1 MDCRDRG
8 SDGPAA
14 VGLTATLNTTTFE
27 PLAWTVIAYAL
38 TRATLLDDR
47 RALAWAGVAAGV
59 AMEAKYA
66 LPLWLLALGLA
77 LGFFPERRLFRYRE
91 LWLGLGLA
99 LVIATPSVI
108 WQAAHGLPFVELV
121 RNAGHKD
128 VALSPLGFA
137 LDVTLTLDPLF
148 APIWLAGLIAP
159 FVAPDL
165 KAARFLSVAFV
176 LAALTIV
183 AGHGK
188 DYYLAPAFPPLFATG
203 GIVIAR
209 LLRNAFLRIG
219 YLTAAVTLALL
230 LAPLALP
237 ILPPGVLVAYER
249 TLHLSPPQ
257 QEKADAGDAL
267 PSMFADM
274 LGWHDFV
281 RTVGVAFDALPP
293 GERARTSI

>member
-1 MDCRDRG
+1 M
-8 SDGPAA
+8 
-14 VGLTATLNTTTFE
+14 
-27 PLAWTVIAYAL
+27 
-38 TRATLLDDR
+38 
-47 RALAWAGVAAGV
+47 
-59 AMEAKYA
+59 
-66 LPLWLLALGLA
+66 
-77 LGFFPERRLFRYRE
+77 
-91 LWLGLGLA
+91 
-99 LVIATPSVI
+99 
-108 WQAAHGLPFVELV
+108 
-121 RNAGHKD
+121 
-128 VALSPLGFA
+128 
-137 LDVTLTLDPLF
+137 
-148 APIWLAGLIAP
+148 
-159 FVAPDL
+159 
-165 KAARFLSVAFV
+165 AFV

-293 GERARTSI
+293 GVRARTSILVDNYGEAAALDVYGGAYDLPPALSGHNQYFFWGQRGQHPANLLRIQFHPDRLKPYCAAVSIVTTTQSHYARSFENGKTVAFCRNLHPSLPALWPLLRSFV